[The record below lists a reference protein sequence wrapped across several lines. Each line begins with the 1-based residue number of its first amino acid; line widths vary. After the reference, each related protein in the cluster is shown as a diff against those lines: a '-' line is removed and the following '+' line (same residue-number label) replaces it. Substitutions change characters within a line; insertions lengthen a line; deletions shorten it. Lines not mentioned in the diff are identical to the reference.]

1 MIRASSRHHFW
12 SGAAGFSLK
21 RFIGGD
27 AYYRVDHLTRRVDP
41 DHYFIVNE
49 GQHYEIEIDS
59 RSPVGSRCLFFRS
72 GLIGDVMQGMACTA
86 EWKLDHPVDQGFVQV
101 PQQLCQIDDALRRS
115 MLSLEHRYFDAG
127 SSQLDKEES
136 FYALGNHLLTRI
148 LKETQRAQALE
159 AVKGGPKRELYR
171 RVAIA
176 HDFVLSNWEKHI
188 GLEEIAKVAS
198 LSPNHLLRSFKSVY
212 GASPGRFQQSVRL
225 RSAIRFL
232 QNSDQ
237 TITQIGQSCGFESL
251 PSFIRLFR
259 SRFGLSPNRFRKK
272 VISDKT

>member
-1 MIRASSRHHFW
+1 V
-12 SGAAGFSLK
+12 GN
-21 RFIGGD
+21 
-27 AYYRVDHLTRRVDP
+27 LTRRVDP

-59 RSPVGSRCLFFRS
+59 SSSVASRCLFFRD
-72 GLIGDVMQGMACTA
+72 GLIGDVMQGMTCTA
-86 EWKLDHPVDQGFVQV
+86 EWGLDHPVDQGFAQV
-101 PQQLCQIDDALRRS
+101 PQQLYQIDDALRKS
-115 MLSLEHRYFDAG
+115 LLSLEHGYLDED

-136 FYALGNHLLTRI
+136 FHALGKPLLYRI
-148 LKETQRAQALE
+148 LRETQKAQNVG
-159 AVKGGPKRELYR
+159 AVKEGTKRELYR

-188 GLEEIAKVAS
+188 SLDEIARVAS

-212 GASPGRFQQSVRL
+212 GVSPGRFQQSTRL
-225 RSAIRFL
+225 CSAIRFL
-232 QNSDQ
+232 EQDDQ
-237 TITQIGQSCGFESL
+237 TVTQIGQKCGFESL

-259 SRFGLSPNRFRKK
+259 SRFGLSPGRFRKK